1 MESNFFIENALLKI
15 IIYVNYTAIIA
26 ICQPV
31 VLDKWF
37 EFLLNSF
44 SNRNIFNTPRPR
56 RFEKQGFFTHRRLR
70 GAAIAAGI

>member
-31 VLDKWF
+31 ILDKWF

-56 RFEKQGFFTHRRLR
+56 QFEKQGFPAHRRLR